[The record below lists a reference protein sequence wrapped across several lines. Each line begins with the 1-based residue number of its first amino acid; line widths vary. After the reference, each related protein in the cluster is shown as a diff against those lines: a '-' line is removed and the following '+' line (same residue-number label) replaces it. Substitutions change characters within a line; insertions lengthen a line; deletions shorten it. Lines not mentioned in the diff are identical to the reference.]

1 MTTLKAEPKLT
12 PAAIA
17 RKKKALLRK
26 FTLLQKMNTGAASNI
41 NIKGTQAATSG
52 KTTVLPLGNFEDPEY
67 LDMLEGMIDHEN
79 GHCKHTN
86 FNHWH
91 SISNKLVR
99 QLTNIFEDVRIE
111 KLVGNEYPGARAN
124 LVKLVNICIKRG
136 LFSVPKESDV
146 LIKTLQ
152 KYLLYTGRFK
162 HLEQITL
169 ADFSTLAGIQL
180 KKKVPQLFDQLESI
194 VIRCGRLHSTKDAIE
209 LAEEVLKLLKSEI
222 DNKKDEKKQN
232 DQKKSNSKDNSD
244 SSKDDSDADSNDDA
258 DTDSNDNSDS
268 SKDDSDADSNDD
280 ADTDSND
287 NSDSSKDDSDADYND
302 DADTDSNDNS
312 DSSSEP
318 GNEKDDSEAD
328 SEDDADTNSND
339 HADADSN
346 DDATDSNENSD
357 SSSNDKSDTDSHSDE
372 ALPESVDSEDLEKA
386 IQELDDAVNATDQ
399 DLMNDMHDDIRNLME
414 EKAEEHLEEY
424 HEKFD
429 NTFIE
434 PSLPFHSIKSD
445 KACGLPDW
453 VPEAKKLSQG
463 VKMTLHSIV
472 YGRNRVKRHLDN
484 QGSDLS
490 AGSLWGVRA
499 GNSRI
504 FQTENISK
512 APNSAFSILV
522 DKSGSMG
529 ITEMRKANIAAYAIA
544 QAIEFIKGSECEVL
558 YYPFFN
564 EERVACNHIAKAFN
578 EKMSAVTTKSF
589 NVLCEGGTPTPEALQ
604 GAMARLSVRK
614 ETKKTIFLITDGRA
628 SEAPMRNALTECDFL
643 GINVI
648 CIGIGTGRIG
658 GFEDRP
664 FVRINESAELAKAL
678 FGFLKDFYRG

>member
-41 NIKGTQAATSG
+41 NIQGTQAATSG

-91 SISNKLVR
+91 SINNKLVR

-146 LIKTLQ
+146 LITTLQ

-287 NSDSSKDDSDADYND
+287 NSDSS
-302 DADTDSNDNS
+302 
-312 DSSSEP
+312 SEP
-318 GNEKDDSEAD
+318 SNEKDDSEAD

-678 FGFLKDFYRG
+678 FGFLKDFYKG